1 MFIDSTYDILFHFF
15 FPFYLRH
22 SLSFFF
28 FLRQKFFLEGENLQ
42 NPHFY
47 IHMHKFR
54 KMFFPP
60 TSSTFVRCVKFICV
74 NTMVSLFNWYSWT
87 QNRLKR
93 RKITR
98 DSETAL
104 AVLGKIEKRWGEKYL
119 LGSSIWFLFL
129 TIRQLY
135 QLFVFT
141 SFSSSSTG
149 LPTKTTMRIL

>member
-1 MFIDSTYDILFHFF
+1 MLNTFAQNVYRL
-15 FPFYLRH
+15 YLRH
-22 SLSFFF
+22 SFSFFF
-28 FLRQKFFLEGENLQ
+28 SLGRNFFLKGKICKILIFIYICTNLG
-42 NPHFY
+42 
-47 IHMHKFR
+47 R
-54 KMFFPP
+54 CSFPP
-60 TSSTFVRCVKFICV
+60 TSSTCVRCVKFICV